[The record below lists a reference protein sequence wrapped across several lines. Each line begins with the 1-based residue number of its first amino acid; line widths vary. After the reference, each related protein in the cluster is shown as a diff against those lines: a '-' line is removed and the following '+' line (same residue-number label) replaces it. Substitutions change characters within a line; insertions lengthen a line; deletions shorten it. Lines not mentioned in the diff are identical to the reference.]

1 MCSGWPCVCHLCP
14 CAIAPAW
21 CTVIIARDRG
31 PFLVA
36 QIILALFIGYAVAAF
51 VTADGKRYVATTEIN
66 NAVGGTFLWV
76 RCPRKP
82 ALDLKMQVIVL
93 LSNQEPTTRHSTE

>member
-1 MCSGWPCVCHLCP
+1 MFVICVHKQLHL
-14 CAIAPAW
+14 AW
-21 CTVIIARDRG
+21 CIVIIARDRG
-31 PFLVA
+31 PSVVA

-82 ALDLKMQVIVL
+82 ALDLEDGSHCAAQQPGADSQKC
-93 LSNQEPTTRHSTE
+93 N